1 MTRLAEGPSIAGF
14 PPQSWASSCFRT
26 WMGGRKVRP
35 GAGEGQLAVSAK
47 LELLRAPPTER
58 PPPWRPGPA
67 RATES
72 YRGRLRAPR
81 PDPSPIPH
89 LNSPQMTPSG
99 VIQNAKNAVTLHGG
113 GPASASHDYILLPI
127 YCALVAEQP
136 YKG

>member
-1 MTRLAEGPSIAGF
+1 
-14 PPQSWASSCFRT
+14 
-26 WMGGRKVRP
+26 MGGRKVRP

-81 PDPSPIPH
+81 PDPTSQSQNISP
-89 LNSPQMTPSG
+89 T
-99 VIQNAKNAVTLHGG
+99 KN
-113 GPASASHDYILLPI
+113 
-127 YCALVAEQP
+127 CARGRGQ
-136 YKG
+136 